1 MRRFIGRSLACILL
15 AALLV
20 GAVPTDAVSTGFAD
34 VPADS
39 WAASDIRRCV
49 DLGLF
54 QGETSTRF
62 GMGHQMTRAA
72 FTVVL
77 CRLFGWD
84 METPETGTYADVQDT
99 GAWYFSAVETAYA
112 HGAIT
117 RQTENFCPQDP
128 ITREEMAVMLVRALG
143 WGTIAG
149 LAQDL
154 SMPFTDVST
163 NVGYISIAY
172 ELGIV
177 NGTSA
182 DTFSPDRTATREQAA
197 AMLMRVYDKYR
208 AAAPSLTGIAVD
220 GSGDWSGCAA
230 VAMTGGRLSA
240 ASGRVQLALP
250 DAERREMMQSAARS
264 AGAKAL
270 LYVTGSTSALRGE
283 STEIAAVLAR
293 AVEDGGY
300 DGLYLDL
307 PQLADN
313 CRTVLTEIV
322 AGLREKLG
330 ERLLYVTAEAPVW
343 QGKTYSAYDY
353 AALAASVDQLVL
365 RVAPYQKTE
374 NGFSIAPL
382 EPMEE
387 VYYALAELKD
397 TVPAGKLSLLL
408 TTVGSQWKNG
418 KRVSSPDS
426 GEIAELLADEKNTE
440 SYYSSRYACAYL
452 VREVQG
458 NTVTVWYLDRQAVEA
473 RRQMCAFFGVDQIC
487 LSNVDAASGEMLE
500 GLR

>member
-1 MRRFIGRSLACILL
+1 MRRFIGRSLACLLL
-15 AALLV
+15 AAMLV
-20 GAVPTDAVSTGFAD
+20 GTVPAGAVSTGFTD

-39 WAASDIRRCV
+39 WAAADIRRCV
-49 DLGLF
+49 ELGLF
-54 QGETSTRF
+54 QGETPTRF

-99 GAWYFSAVETAYA
+99 GAWYFSAVETACA

-117 RQTENFCPQDP
+117 RQTENFRPQAP

-143 WGTIAG
+143 WGAIAG

-154 SMPFTDVST
+154 PMPFTDVST
-163 NVGYISIAY
+163 NVGYISMAY

-182 DTFSPDRTATREQAA
+182 ATFSPDRTATREQAA
-197 AMLMRVYDKYR
+197 VMLMRVYDKYR
-208 AAAPSLTGIAVD
+208 AAAPSLVGIAA
-220 GSGDWSGCAA
+220 GGAGDWSGYEA
-230 VAMTGGRLSA
+230 VAITGGRLALA
-240 ASGRVQLALP
+240 AGRVQVTGP
-250 DAERREMMQSAARS
+250 SAERAEALRSAARA

-270 LYVTGSTSALRGE
+270 LHVTGGSSALLGKPV
-283 STEIAAVLAR
+283 EIAEALAQ
-293 AVEDGGY
+293 AAADY
-300 DGLYLDL
+300 DGVYLDL

-313 CRTVLTEIV
+313 RRTALTETV
-322 AGLREKLG
+322 AALGEKLG
-330 ERLLYVTAEAPVW
+330 EKLLYVTAEAPAW

-353 AALAASVDQLVL
+353 AALAASADRLVL
-365 RVAPYQKTE
+365 RVAPYQKTAD
-374 NGFSIAPL
+374 GFTVAPL

-387 VYYALAELKD
+387 VYYALAELKG

-408 TTVGSQWKNG
+408 TTAGSQWKNG
-418 KRVSSPDS
+418 KRVSNADS
-426 GEIAELLADEKNTE
+426 GEIAELLADEQNTE

-452 VREVQG
+452 AQKMQG
-458 NTVTVWYLDRQAVEA
+458 NTVTVWYLDRQAAEA

-487 LSNVDAASGEMLE
+487 LSDMDAMSADVLE
-500 GLR
+500 GLG

>member
-1 MRRFIGRSLACILL
+1 MRRFIGRSLACLLL
-15 AALLV
+15 AAMLV
-20 GAVPTDAVSTGFAD
+20 GTVPAGAVSAGFTD

-39 WAASDIRRCV
+39 WAAADIRRCV
-49 DLGLF
+49 ELGLF
-54 QGETSTRF
+54 QGETPTRF
-62 GMGHQMTRAA
+62 GKGHQMTRAA

-99 GAWYFSAVETAYA
+99 GAWYFSAVETACA

-117 RQTENFCPQDP
+117 RQTENFRPQAP

-154 SMPFTDVST
+154 PMPFTDVST
-163 NVGYISIAY
+163 NVGYISMAY

-182 DTFSPDRTATREQAA
+182 ATFSPDRTATREQAA
-197 AMLMRVYDKYR
+197 VMLMRVYDKYR
-208 AAAPSLTGIAVD
+208 AAAPSLVGIAA
-220 GSGDWSGCAA
+220 GGAGDWSGYEA
-230 VAMTGGRLSA
+230 VAITGGRLALA
-240 ASGRVQLALP
+240 AGRVQVTSP
-250 DAERREMMQSAARS
+250 SAERAEALRSAARA
-264 AGAKAL
+264 AGVKAL
-270 LYVTGSTSALRGE
+270 LHVTGGSTALQGKPV
-283 STEIAAVLAR
+283 EIAEALAQ
-293 AVEDGGY
+293 AAADY
-300 DGLYLDL
+300 DGVYLDL

-313 CRTVLTEIV
+313 RRTALTETV
-322 AGLREKLG
+322 AALREKLG
-330 ERLLYVTAEAPVW
+330 EKLLYVTAEAPAW

-353 AALAASVDQLVL
+353 AALAASADRLVL
-365 RVAPYQKTE
+365 RVAPYQKTAD
-374 NGFSIAPL
+374 GFTVAPL

-387 VYYALAELKD
+387 VYYALAELKG

-408 TTVGSQWKNG
+408 TTAGSQWKNG
-418 KRVSSPDS
+418 KRVSNADS
-426 GEIAELLADEKNTE
+426 GEIAELLADEQNTE

-452 VREVQG
+452 AQKMQG
-458 NTVTVWYLDRQAVEA
+458 NTVTVWYLDRQAAEA

-487 LSNVDAASGEMLE
+487 LSDMDAMSADVLE

>member
-1 MRRFIGRSLACILL
+1 MRRFIGRSLACLLL

-20 GAVPTDAVSTGFAD
+20 GTVPAGAVSAGFTD

-39 WAASDIRRCV
+39 WAAADIRRCV
-49 DLGLF
+49 ELGLF

-84 METPETGTYADVQDT
+84 LETPETGTYADAQDT

-117 RQTENFCPQDP
+117 RQTENFRPHDP

-143 WGTIAG
+143 WGAIAG

-154 SMPFTDVST
+154 PMPFTDVST
-163 NVGYISIAY
+163 NVGYISMAY

-182 DTFSPDRTATREQAA
+182 STFSPGRTATREQAA
-197 AMLMRVYDKYR
+197 VMLMRVYDKYR
-208 AAAPSLTGIAVD
+208 AAAPSLVGIAA
-220 GSGDWSGCAA
+220 GGAGDWSGYEA
-230 VAMTGGRLSA
+230 VAITGGRLALA
-240 ASGRVQLALP
+240 AGRVQVTSP
-250 DAERREMMQSAARS
+250 SAERAEALRSAARA

-270 LYVTGSTSALRGE
+270 LHVTGGSTALQGKPV
-283 STEIAAVLAR
+283 EIAEALAQ
-293 AVEDGGY
+293 ASADY
-300 DGLYLDL
+300 DGVYLDL

-313 CRTVLTEIV
+313 RRTALTETV
-322 AGLREKLG
+322 AALREKLG
-330 ERLLYVTAEAPVW
+330 EKLLYVTAEAPAW

-353 AALAASVDQLVL
+353 AALAAAADRLVL
-365 RVAPYQKTE
+365 RVAPYQKTAD
-374 NGFSIAPL
+374 GFTVAPL

-387 VYYALAELKD
+387 VYYALAELKG

-408 TTVGSQWKNG
+408 TTSGSQWKNG
-418 KRVSSPDS
+418 KRVSNVDS
-426 GEIAELLADEKNTE
+426 GEIAELLADEQNTE

-452 VREVQG
+452 VQKMQG
-458 NTVTVWYLDRQAVEA
+458 NTVTVWYLDRQAAEA

-487 LSNVDAASGEMLE
+487 LSDMDAMSVDVLE